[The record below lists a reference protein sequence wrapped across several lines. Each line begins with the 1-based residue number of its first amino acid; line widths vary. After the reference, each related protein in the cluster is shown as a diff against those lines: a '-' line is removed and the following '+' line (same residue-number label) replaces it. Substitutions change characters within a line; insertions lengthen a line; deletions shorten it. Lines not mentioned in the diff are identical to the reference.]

1 MTGAAEAMR
10 LKAFRVPLR
19 GSHALDTCGTGG
31 DGANTFNISTTV
43 AFVAAAA
50 GISVAKHGNRSVS
63 SLSGSADVLES
74 LGVHIHLSPEKT
86 GACVDEVG
94 LGFLFAPAHH
104 PAMKHAAPI
113 RRSLGFRTLFN
124 LVGPLTNPAGATHQ
138 LMGIF
143 DGSAVEKIAM
153 VLRDLGSERALV
165 VHGSDGLD
173 ELTLSGPTHCAS
185 LKNGEVRTF
194 DITPEEAGLS
204 SAPLDE
210 LKGGDSEENAR
221 VTRSILS
228 GKDVG
233 PKRDVV
239 VLNAAA
245 ALLVADRVHSW
256 QEGVALARTM
266 IENGAALD
274 KLEHLVRWTQE
285 NR

>member
-1 MTGAAEAMR
+1 M
-10 LKAFRVPLR
+10 
-19 GSHALDTCGTGG
+19 
-31 DGANTFNISTTV
+31 
-43 AFVAAAA
+43 
-50 GISVAKHGNRSVS
+50 S
-63 SLSGSADVLES
+63 SLCPVL
-74 LGVHIHLSPEKT
+74 
-86 GACVDEVG
+86 
-94 LGFLFAPAHH
+94 
-104 PAMKHAAPI
+104 
-113 RRSLGFRTLFN
+113 
-124 LVGPLTNPAGATHQ
+124 
-138 LMGIF
+138 
-143 DGSAVEKIAM
+143 
-153 VLRDLGSERALV
+153 
-165 VHGSDGLD
+165 
-173 ELTLSGPTHCAS
+173 PTAS

>member
-1 MTGAAEAMR
+1 M
-10 LKAFRVPLR
+10 
-19 GSHALDTCGTGG
+19 
-31 DGANTFNISTTV
+31 N
-43 AFVAAAA
+43 
-50 GISVAKHGNRSVS
+50 
-63 SLSGSADVLES
+63 
-74 LGVHIHLSPEKT
+74 
-86 GACVDEVG
+86 
-94 LGFLFAPAHH
+94 
-104 PAMKHAAPI
+104 
-113 RRSLGFRTLFN
+113 
-124 LVGPLTNPAGATHQ
+124 
-138 LMGIF
+138 
-143 DGSAVEKIAM
+143 
-153 VLRDLGSERALV
+153 ALV

-194 DITPEEAGLS
+194 DIAPEEAGLS

-221 VTRSILS
+221 ITRSILS

-245 ALLVADRVHSW
+245 ALLVADRVRSW

-274 KLEHLVRWTQE
+274 KLEHLIRWTQE